1 MKNGIRQVLLLSI
14 VLVASAAVCNRPQNG
29 ERSDG
34 IPLTA
39 NSYLPADYRLTSELY
54 RKWLVAQEN
63 LNREVGSAD
72 RVLST
77 SRISVTQPSPAR
89 ISAVVTRLEQN
100 QRTRRAIESA
110 GLSVRDYVLTT
121 VALYQALNPPPRPT
135 IAQLDSR
142 NLDFVDRHRDEILR
156 LRNTSDFQIAQCD
169 DSEVDSDAH
178 AHCDGE
184 DCDEVHWVGNDSDG
198 DAEHDHDDFDG
209 DEEEF
214 DGDEGDFDD
223 EDVDSDD

>member
-1 MKNGIRQVLLLSI
+1 LNTVVLVLL
-14 VLVASAAVCNRPQNG
+14 SAAA
-29 ERSDG
+29 
-34 IPLTA
+34 LT
-39 NSYLPADYRLTSELY
+39 
-54 RKWLVAQEN
+54 
-63 LNREVGSAD
+63 G
-72 RVLST
+72 
-77 SRISVTQPSPAR
+77 
-89 ISAVVTRLEQN
+89 
-100 QRTRRAIESA
+100 A
-110 GLSVRDYVLTT
+110 GLWYV
-121 VALYQALNPPPRPT
+121 
-135 IAQLDSR
+135 
-142 NLDFVDRHRDEILR
+142 VDRHRDEILR